1 MCGSGKTAHKPK
13 AATFR
18 ALPSM
23 VSPGKM
29 IKMNKKMVCK
39 KQTKIDKAI
48 ILSACRHHLAVMVT
62 TSC

>member
-1 MCGSGKTAHKPK
+1 
-13 AATFR
+13 
-18 ALPSM
+18 M

-48 ILSACRHHLAVMVT
+48 ILSACRHHLAVMLT

>member
-1 MCGSGKTAHKPK
+1 M

-23 VSPGKM
+23 ASPGKM

-39 KQTKIDKAI
+39 KQTKNRKAI
-48 ILSACRHHLAVMVT
+48 ILSACRHLLTDTISYIMLI
-62 TSC
+62 